1 MNSPLIDFQEGQW
14 WVKEL
19 DAVSSLPG
27 ATPDLKR
34 AVAVVHHMLRSASER
49 DNSDNDLR
57 EENKK
62 LRHLLFMA
70 HGSAEH
76 YLYGDDGERTCNT
89 CGIDFN
95 TDSAD
100 EISRKIYEYNMRELA
115 RIHPE
120 WLKLGDATVR
130 DAQ

>member
-1 MNSPLIDFQEGQW
+1 MSTIQKRYMGIGAAIERVAEELPAGYILSIDVEKG
-14 WVKEL
+14 
-19 DAVSSLPG
+19 
-27 ATPDLKR
+27 
-34 AVAVVHHMLRSASER
+34 
-49 DNSDNDLR
+49 SDNDLR

-100 EISRKIYEYNMRELA
+100 EISRKIHEYNMRELA